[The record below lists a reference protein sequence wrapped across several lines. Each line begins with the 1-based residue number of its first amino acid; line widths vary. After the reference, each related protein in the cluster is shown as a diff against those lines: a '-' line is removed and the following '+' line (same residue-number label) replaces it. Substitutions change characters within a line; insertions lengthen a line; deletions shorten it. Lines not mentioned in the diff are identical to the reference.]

1 MRFVYFPDL
10 VGCFQYLYTTRPIED
25 LHAHRSLNDSPSNI
39 LFLERVLE
47 DELTS
52 QLNALKET
60 MPDPYLFQYP
70 NQEVPS
76 AGLFVETADTP
87 EDPAVEKKVPGQYG
101 KLLGEGVVESVA
113 ICLVLGLL
121 MISPHGFV

>member
-1 MRFVYFPDL
+1 MI
-10 VGCFQYLYTTRPIED
+10 QYLYTIRPIED

-39 LFLERVLE
+39 LFLERILE

-87 EDPAVEKKVPGQYG
+87 EDPEVEKKVPGQYG
-101 KLLGEGVVESVA
+101 KLLGEGVVESLA

-121 MISPHGFV
+121 MMSPHDFV